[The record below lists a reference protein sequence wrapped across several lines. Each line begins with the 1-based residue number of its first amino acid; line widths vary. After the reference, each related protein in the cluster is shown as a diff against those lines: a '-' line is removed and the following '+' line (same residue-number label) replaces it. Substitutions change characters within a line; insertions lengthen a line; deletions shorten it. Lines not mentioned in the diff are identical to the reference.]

1 MRKAADLSIKKIIK
15 VDVIIVF
22 KALMVKA
29 MQSSDLQNKARFD
42 SCCISMQLSHGV
54 EGYQGGEKETDVQK
68 APPQS
73 KSQQIEDCHLNR
85 KLELRFGG
93 MLQRRLWALAYRAVT
108 VGRSR
113 PDSQQRVAASSP
125 ER

>member
-1 MRKAADLSIKKIIK
+1 MLYFNAALSWGG
-15 VDVIIVF
+15 
-22 KALMVKA
+22 
-29 MQSSDLQNKARFD
+29 
-42 SCCISMQLSHGV
+42 GV
-54 EGYQGGEKETDVQK
+54 SGGEKTFKTETDVQK

-108 VGRSR
+108 VGPVEARQSAE
-113 PDSQQRVAASSP
+113 SSCQQP
-125 ER
+125 